1 MDSKMQLKLNVGLR
15 SVLIVMAIV
24 LLGINVNNYI
34 ATKEINWIIT
44 LTAVIILLSS
54 VFFLIYTLRE
64 LKKSNKQ

>member
-1 MDSKMQLKLNVGLR
+1 MQLKINVGLR

-44 LTAVIILLSS
+44 LTAVVILLSS
-54 VFFLIYTLRE
+54 VSFLIYALRE
-64 LKKSNKQ
+64 LKKSGKQ

>member
-1 MDSKMQLKLNVGLR
+1 MQLKINVGLR

-44 LTAVIILLSS
+44 LTAVVILLSS
-54 VFFLIYTLRE
+54 VSFLIYALRE
-64 LKKSNKQ
+64 LKKSDKQ

>member
-1 MDSKMQLKLNVGLR
+1 MQLKINVGLR

-44 LTAVIILLSS
+44 LTAVVILLSS
-54 VFFLIYTLRE
+54 VFFLIYALRE
-64 LKKSNKQ
+64 LKKK